1 MTRPVFITGA
11 SGFVGGAVLRH
22 LLEEGRE
29 VRALA
34 RSADAERRVRE
45 AGATPVHGDLFD
57 PQALLEGMRGC
68 ATVFHAAGV
77 NESCLRD
84 PAPMLRTNVDGSAQ
98 VVRAAAAAG
107 VARVVHTS
115 SASTIGEA
123 EGTVGTEASAHRG
136 WFLSQYERSK
146 FLAEQRVLQLG
157 RDLKVDVVCVN
168 PSSVQGPGRT
178 EGSARLL
185 LEIVNRRRPA
195 MVDTWLS
202 IVDVDD
208 CAAGHLLAERDGA
221 PGERYLL
228 NGTSLTSAD
237 AVVLLR
243 SVSGRPAHVLTLPRA
258 AASVAGA
265 AAGLA
270 SRLLRRPLPLC
281 PEVVRTLLHGHRF
294 DASRAQRELG
304 LHYRPLR
311 DTVARTLAWY
321 VAEGL
326 IPASSAPSL
335 HRRMGP

>member
-1 MTRPVFITGA
+1 MTGPVFITGA

-22 LLEEGRE
+22 LVVDGRE

-34 RSADAERRVRE
+34 RSDEAERRVTE
-45 AGATPVHGDLFD
+45 AGAIPIRGDLFD
-57 PQALLEGMRGC
+57 PQALLGGMRGC

-77 NESCLRD
+77 NASCLRD
-84 PAPMLRTNVDGSAQ
+84 PSSMLRTNVEGSAQ
-98 VVRAAAAAG
+98 VMRAAAAAG
-107 VARVVHTS
+107 VGRIVHTS
-115 SASTIGEA
+115 SASTIGEL
-123 EGTVGTEASAHRG
+123 EGTIGTEASTHRG

-146 FLAEQRVLQLG
+146 FLAERRVLQMG
-157 RDLKVDVVCVN
+157 RDLDLAVVCVN

-185 LEIVNRRRPA
+185 LEMINRRRPA

-221 PGERYLL
+221 AGSRYLL
-228 NGTSLTSAD
+228 SGGSLTSAD
-237 AVVLLR
+237 AVALLR
-243 SVSGRPAHVLTLPRA
+243 SVGGRPRHVLQVPRA

-265 AAGLA
+265 VAGMA

-294 DASRAQRELG
+294 DGSRAERELG
-304 LHYRPLR
+304 LTYRPLR
-311 DTVARTLAWY
+311 DTVARTLDWY
-321 VAEGL
+321 AEQGL
-326 IPASSAPSL
+326 IGSSIAPGSAA
-335 HRRMGP
+335 